1 MSSVPRNRRVGESPS
16 ALGSFL
22 RKARGDAGLTQRDVE
37 RETGVSNAYLS
48 QLESGKVREPSPRIL
63 HKLSGAYGVSYAD
76 LLVASGYPLPDTGK
90 RRWTAVHSANR
101 LGPISDKEELAL
113 KEYLEFLRSK
123 GRERC

>member
-1 MSSVPRNRRVGESPS
+1 MSSAPRNRRAGESPG

-63 HKLSGAYGVSYAD
+63 HKLSEAYGVSYAD
-76 LLVASGYPLPDTGK
+76 LLAASGYPLPETGK
-90 RRWTAVHSANR
+90 RRRAAVRSTNR
-101 LGPISDKEELAL
+101 LGPISDKEESAL

-123 GRERC
+123 ER